1 MLVLTGKT
9 VRYNDPASADFSF
22 VALPGVR
29 IEFSTRDEVLGET
42 LSDAL
47 GNWTFYVPENSIIG
61 MVYTLSNY
69 QVATNGITIYNT
81 GSYDAGTTV
90 LIAEADTG
98 TSGDD
103 TLEFK
108 FCEND
113 EDGDNPPVSGAT
125 VSMRFGGMVL
135 RLDGDGKPVWMQT
148 LTGIRN
154 VYDHMEVMS
163 SGTTNTAGV
172 IRFTGAN
179 KRAEG
184 SFDLLFAA
192 NKYVPVAYQGVKTW
206 NLRYNV
212 SASTPH
218 LVSLLPEFE
227 ATTYYGVFLY
237 VTLDGATC
245 PGQVFWLT
253 CSAASYNKRVA
264 ADEGTDP
271 TQSNVE
277 FGDITIDGDYRLN
290 YEIGASV
297 YIPLRVT
304 DRDTGEVFENID
316 TLDGYLY
323 SVMISRASRRHINV
337 EMVQFHT
344 LSVPFLQDIES
355 EDASDDDI
363 PTGNIG
369 PGVAYINDGYTTVTY
384 NSEEYADQ
392 EKFVGVAEV
401 TDYTTTGTGKVRVW
415 EPATFERPIALEV
428 VDDEDVAI
436 PITASFSDDLDT
448 PPTGLIATVR
458 LPDGGY
464 GIRAASS
471 KFTGIQDVRS

>member
-9 VRYNDPASADFSF
+9 VRHNDPASADFSF

-29 IEFSTRDEVLGET
+29 IEFSSRDEVLGET

-61 MVYTLSNY
+61 IVYTLADY
-69 QVATNGITIYNT
+69 QVAASVITIYGT
-81 GSYDAGTTV
+81 GSFSAGTMV
-90 LIAEADTG
+90 LIAQSDVG

-108 FCEND
+108 FAEND
-113 EDGDNPPVSGAT
+113 EDGDNPPISGAT
-125 VSMRFGGMVL
+125 VSIRFGGMVL
-135 RLDGDGKPVWMQT
+135 RLDGDGKPVWRQYP
-148 LTGIRN
+148 TGIGL
-154 VYDHMEVMS
+154 VYDHMQIMS
-163 SGTTNTAGV
+163 SSITNTAGV
-172 IRFTGAN
+172 VRFTGAN

-184 SFDLLFAA
+184 TFDIVFAA
-192 NKYVPVAYQGVKTW
+192 NKYIPFAHQGTKTW

-212 SASTPH
+212 SASTPY
-218 LVSLLPEFE
+218 LVSRLPEYE
-227 ATTYYGVFLY
+227 ATTYYAVFLY

-245 PGQVFWLT
+245 PGQVFWLS
-253 CSAASYNKRVA
+253 CSASRYNKRVA

-271 TQSNVE
+271 TQSNIE
-277 FGDITIDGDYRLN
+277 FNDITVDGDYRLS

-297 YIPLRVT
+297 YIPLRIT

-323 SVMISRASRRHINV
+323 SVMISGASRHINV

-384 NSEEYADQ
+384 NGEDYADQ

-428 VDDEDVAI
+428 VDDEDIVI

-464 GIRAASS
+464 GIQAASS